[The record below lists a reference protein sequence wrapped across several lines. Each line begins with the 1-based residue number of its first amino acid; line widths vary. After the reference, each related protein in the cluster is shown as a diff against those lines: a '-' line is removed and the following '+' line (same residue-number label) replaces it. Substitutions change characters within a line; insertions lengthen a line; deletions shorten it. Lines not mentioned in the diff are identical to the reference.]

1 MTKETV
7 STKIFLASS
16 CELEADRKEFQ
27 IFIANKN
34 KIWHDRG
41 VYFELVIWEDFLDKM
56 SQTRLQDEYNKAI
69 EDCAIFVMLFA
80 TKVGKYTKEEFETAF
95 GKFKKTNKP
104 FIYTYFKDMN
114 LSLSE
119 INMED
124 FNSLKKFQKRLDK
137 LGHFYTTY
145 KSIEGLREHFGN
157 QLTKLAQNDLL
168 EMPKPSKEE
177 NEKARTYIKITGHN
191 NQVYTGIQGDVNN
204 NSTTQTNTGT
214 VGGDMI
220 GGSKTT
226 K

>member
-1 MTKETV
+1 MEKRQV
-7 STKIFLASS
+7 FLASS
-16 CELEADRKEFQ
+16 CELEADRRAFE
-27 IFIANKN
+27 IFIARQN
-34 KIWHDRG
+34 KIWYDKG

-69 EDCAIFVMLFA
+69 KACDIFVMLFA
-80 TKVGKYTKEEFETAF
+80 TKVGKYTKEEFKTAF

-119 INMED
+119 INMKD
-124 FNSLKKFQKRLDK
+124 FNSLKKFQKKLDK

-177 NEKARTYIKITGHN
+177 NEKTKTNSPN
-191 NQVYTGIQGDVNN
+191 NQIYTGIKDITLTN
-204 NSTTQTNTGT
+204 NSTTQTNTGA
-214 VGGDMI
+214 VGGDMV
-220 GGSKTT
+220 GGDKTT